1 MTLPP
6 MSPTGALAS
15 GDYVEYMLYYNNL
28 AEDDLASEL
37 DGYVT
42 QSTID
47 DWHRLWDRVL
57 ADTSI
62 SVTTLEAA
70 VSKLKS
76 QTVMVKDAISKM

>member
-6 MSPTGALAS
+6 ISPTGALAS
-15 GDYVEYMLYYNNL
+15 GDYVDYMIYYDNL
-28 AEDDLASEL
+28 AEDELASEL

-47 DWHRLWDRVL
+47 DWHNLWDRIL
-57 ADTSI
+57 ADTSTK
-62 SVTTLEAA
+62 VTTLEVA

-76 QTVMVKDAISKM
+76 QTMMVKDAISKM